1 MPSPYLGR
9 FAPSPSGPLHFGS
22 LVCALASYLDA
33 KQQGGQWHLRIEDI
47 DPPREVPG
55 AAERIVRSLEQHGLG
70 WDGPVLW
77 QSQRSTQY
85 EAVLEDLRRAGH
97 IYPCSCTRKRL
108 ESLGH
113 RYDGYCRQ
121 HPATPPAAWRLTVAA
136 DQDVVFTDRHLGRQI
151 QNLGAQGDY
160 IIHRKDGLYAYAL
173 AVVVDDWQQGFT
185 HVVRGSD
192 LLGATGNQIYLFSLL
207 GAKAPSYAHIPV
219 IADAQ
224 GQKLSK
230 QNHAP
235 ALDEATPGRNLWRA
249 LWALGA
255 TPPLELAQAPPNQ
268 VIDWGQQH
276 WRLSQLPPGL
286 SCPEA
291 QLPPASFC

>member
-1 MPSPYLGR
+1 MVMPSSYLGR

-33 KQQGGQWHLRIEDI
+33 KQHGGLWHLRIEDI

-55 AAERIVRSLEQHGLG
+55 AAEAIVRSVERHGLT

-77 QSQRSTQY
+77 QSQRSAQY
-85 EAVLEDLRRAGH
+85 EAVREDLRRGAQ

-108 ESLGH
+108 ETLNH
-113 RYDGYCRQ
+113 RYDGHCRKQ
-121 HPATPPAAWRLTVAA
+121 PAQLPAAWRLKVAA
-136 DQDVVFTDRHLGRQI
+136 DQEVMFTDRHLGQQV
-151 QNLGAQGDY
+151 QNLGAQGDF
-160 IIHRKDGLYAYAL
+160 IVHRKDGLFAYAL
-173 AVVVDDWQQGFT
+173 AVVVDDWQQGIT

-192 LLGATGNQIYLFSLL
+192 LLSATGNQIYLFSLL

-219 IADAQ
+219 ITDAQ

-230 QNHAP
+230 QNHAQ
-235 ALDEATPGRNLWRA
+235 ALDNQIPGHNLWRA

-255 TPPLELAQAPPNQ
+255 RPPKE
-268 VIDWGQQH
+268 
-276 WRLSQLPPGL
+276 LSQSAPAAVIQWALEHWQLG
-286 SCPEA
+286 
-291 QLPPASFC
+291 QLPAGTSVLESDLPI